1 MCKPG
6 GRILL
11 LQHGKGSWRFIN
23 NVLDNGAGGCCRLG
37 CRREGAWWLAVGG
50 GKPQCLGARRAVSAA
65 SACNL
70 PAAGAHFLK
79 WGCWWNRDIEQIVR
93 QAGLEIDSMSRWH
106 FGTTYLVVARPP
118 AEALLQ

>member
-1 MCKPG
+1 MEQVGVAGWAAAGRVLG
-6 GRILL
+6 GWLWAE
-11 LQHGKGSWRFIN
+11 GSHN
-23 NVLDNGAGGCCRLG
+23 AYG
-37 CRREGAWWLAVGG
+37 CRAVN
-50 GKPQCLGARRAVSAA
+50 AA
-65 SACNL
+65 LACNL

>member
-11 LQHGKGSWRFIN
+11 LQHGKGSWGFIN
-23 NVLDNGAGGCCRLG
+23 NVLDNGAGGGGQAGLPRW
-37 CRREGAWWLAVGG
+37 AWAVGG
-50 GKPQCLGARRAVSAA
+50 ACCWAEGTTAPVRNALGMQRPD
-65 SACNL
+65 CMH
-70 PAAGAHFLK
+70 PAAGAHYHK

-106 FGTTYLVVARPP
+106 FGTTYMVVARP
-118 AEALLQ
+118 ALQ